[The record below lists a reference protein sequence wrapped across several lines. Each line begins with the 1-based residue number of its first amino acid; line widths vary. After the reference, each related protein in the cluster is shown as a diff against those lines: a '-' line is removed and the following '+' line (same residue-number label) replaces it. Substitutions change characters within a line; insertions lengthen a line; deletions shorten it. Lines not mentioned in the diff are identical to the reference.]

1 MGTLAKT
8 GWGWEMCICWG
19 RTAADNLL
27 PLQEKGLSSGPVWGM
42 QLEEGETGDL
52 GPYCIDKGENE
63 SPFFF

>member
-27 PLQEKGLSSGPVWGM
+27 PLEEKGLSSGLLPSVGNAAGGGRNWR
-42 QLEEGETGDL
+42 L
-52 GPYCIDKGENE
+52 GPILY
-63 SPFFF
+63 